1 MERGLKVAMICH
13 FSNKDIR
20 SFLPLSSMKLENF
33 VTSKLFSRKRG
44 YGDFAKWNTNIING
58 LSTQE
63 SVNLY
68 VISPHVGLKTKMF
81 RFEDKNVHY
90 SFFRG
95 ERRFPF
101 NYLDLKYHISQKN
114 GYKRNRKIVKS
125 EIQRIDPDI
134 VLLVGAENPYYSI
147 TALDIENKPVF
158 LQCQTVYAN
167 PERKLHDGNFDQHRW
182 DVEMKLFEKI
192 RYYACSPQGRMYYDL
207 IKQYKPEAFVF
218 PRKWPVPPF
227 PEVKQLPKKYDF
239 VYFAHYLNRKKGFDN
254 AIEAVAIVA
263 KKHPEVKVLAIGG
276 MGKEGQ
282 EHLDRIAELGLE
294 KNFDI
299 HGPFADYVKLLEHV
313 SQARFALL
321 PIKMDVLSGT
331 IGEAMQLGLPIA
343 TFRTSGTPAL
353 NNERETVMLADIDD
367 NQTLAEN
374 MMALME
380 NPTLVEKLKKN
391 MAAYVN
397 ERNTARLNNVNL
409 FVRQMQAVINHYNN
423 GVEIPEELLLNPN
436 EK

>member
-1 MERGLKVAMICH
+1 MKKVIKVAMICH

-20 SFLPLSSMKLENF
+20 SFLPLSSMKLENY
-33 VTSKLFSRKRG
+33 VISKLFSRKRG

-68 VISPHVGLKTKMF
+68 VISPHIGLKTRVL
-81 RFEDKNVHY
+81 RFENKNVHY
-90 SFFRG
+90 CFFRG

-114 GYKRNRKIVKS
+114 GYKRNRNIVKS

-167 PERKLHDGNFDQHRW
+167 PERKLYDGNFDQYRW

-192 RYYACSPQGRMYYDL
+192 RYYACTGKMYYDL
-207 IKQYKPEAFVF
+207 IKQYKPDAFVF
-218 PRKWPVPPF
+218 PRKWPASQF
-227 PEVKQLPKKYDF
+227 PNVKQLPKKYDF

-254 AIEAVAIVA
+254 AIEATAIVT
-263 KKHPEVKVLAIGG
+263 KNHPDVRILAIGS
-276 MGKEGQ
+276 MGKEGH
-282 EHLDRIAELGLE
+282 EHLNRIAELGLE

-299 HGPFADYVKLLEHV
+299 HSPFADYVKLLEYV
-313 SQARFALL
+313 TQARFALL
-321 PIKMDVLSGT
+321 PVKMDVLSGT
-331 IGEAMQLGLPIA
+331 IRESMKLGLPIA

-353 NNERETVMLADIDD
+353 NKVRETVLLADIDD

-380 NPTLVEKLKKN
+380 NPTLVEKLKEN
-391 MAAYVN
+391 MALFVN
-397 ERNTARLNNVNL
+397 ETNTANRNNANL
-409 FVRQMQAVINHYNN
+409 FVRQMQAVIAHYEN
-423 GVEIPEELLLNPN
+423 GVEVPEELLFKTN